1 MIFRYQY
8 QSESGCGVA
17 FNAIPVHLENTKF
30 PAVGPRLQNLSTR
43 GMVQTGDNVLIDGF
57 IITGPDPKTVV
68 LRALGPSLTRFGVSG
83 VLPDPVLSLY
93 NSHGTLIATNDNWQT
108 DIGATFMAQ
117 NGLAP
122 GDPADAAML
131 QTNLAPGAYTIVVR
145 GKNGAQ
151 GISLAEIYEIYSPG
165 LNSLLT
171 NISGRGFVTSGDNV
185 LIGGFIVGDVGS
197 DTVVVRAL
205 GPSLGSFGVSQ
216 PLADPVL
223 TIYDSHGALIA
234 TNDNWQDDNKAT
246 YVQRNGLAPPNA
258 LESALALRLPAG
270 SYTAIVRGVNG
281 GTGNA
286 LLEVYHLH

>member
-1 MIFRYQY
+1 
-8 QSESGCGVA
+8 
-17 FNAIPVHLENTKF
+17 
-30 PAVGPRLQNLSTR
+30 
-43 GMVQTGDNVLIDGF
+43 MVRTGDNVLIDGF

-93 NSHGTLIATNDNWQT
+93 NSSHTLIASNDNWQT

-171 NISGRGFVTSGDNV
+171 NISGRGFVTTGDNV

-216 PLADPVL
+216 PLGDPVL

-234 TNDNWQDDNKAT
+234 TNDNWQDDNNAT

-281 GTGNA
+281 ATGNA